1 MAQSKNG
8 EVMRKFGWLLAL
20 FLSLQMRAQKVVRF
34 STIDKFS
41 EEFTTLV
48 KLPKERKVLFA
59 DSLLP
64 DVIYA
69 IDEDSEKDW
78 IALCNNMLRKRI
90 TDPDA
95 WEELFRITAY
105 INNNEEYGTLQKVV
119 DHLND
124 YIRSNPSSRT
134 KDYLDQLYANIV
146 KHHFYEKNDLIW
158 KAPYS
163 EWSMQFDQK
172 EIYFLIG
179 DGDIIG
185 RYRQDSTIIMGT
197 SGRFYPRIGR
207 LEASGGTVF
216 WGRVGKYE
224 DELYGVLSTWSLDT
238 RQANFKADSATLH
251 APKLYGEPLKGI
263 FEERL
268 SARGQRNAQ
277 YPRFASY
284 KNDFLL
290 PNVYDEVH
298 FRGGL
303 GVVGPNYYGLSPDSA
318 MARVQFTY
326 NNDTIITLRSGRF
339 LFRDS
344 LLSSGRVEVTAHLG
358 EDSLYHP
365 YCEMRFDPRSGQVR
379 IIRYKTGL
387 GLSSWKDTYHS
398 LDMNVD
404 QLIWNQ
410 GTPGLLLRNLN
421 LGSNQAAVFESKQYF
436 RIERMEQIA
445 GLQLTHPL
453 IELKN
458 AAFGYNYE
466 NVPLRELTYALRMDP
481 EGGER
486 FLYEMAIQGFVE
498 FDVDAKT
505 ITLTER
511 LFEYLENWTGKRDY
525 DVIQFVSRIDQ
536 GSNAQVSLLN
546 YEMDITGVQR
556 IAVSD
561 SQQVNLYPRG
571 GKITMKKGMDFT
583 FEGRI
588 NAGLFN
594 YWGQG
599 YTFDY
604 DGFRIDMPKID
615 SMRFKVREFD
625 PPPGE
630 MAALVDVQTVLSDLQ
645 GQLLIDQPDN
655 KSSKEYYPE
664 YPIFQALNNS
674 FVYYDDKKIHDGV
687 YDRSR
692 FYMAVEPFTID
703 SLDNTT
709 TDGILFDATF
719 HSADIFPVFPHPLQ
733 VMPDYSLGF
742 STSLSDV
749 PNYRGKG
756 IFEGDI
762 ALSNQGLH
770 AEGQISYLQSSTVCP
785 DILMFPDDAKGRAT
799 TFEINESFSGNG
811 YPETSGSDNP
821 FHWFPYDDYLEAN
834 STTNPFSMY
843 GDENVVAEGQLSYG
857 INGLFGTGEVRYLTA
872 KHNSD
877 REGYNFFRRSFESAD
892 QDFRVK
898 TASTDEQWAF
908 QMLESSA
915 IVDFDKREGIFDKLD
930 PASFL
935 EFPANQYMA
944 YMDHAEWQMDR
955 AKVDIKHNTDNE
967 AYLVSTH
974 PLQDSLD
981 FSAGFARFDLAPS
994 VLEAFDVP
1002 EIDVADARII
1012 PNDGYIV
1019 IRVNAAMDA
1028 LMNSEIIANRYSKL
1042 HTFYEATA
1050 RIRGHYRYTAHGM
1063 YDYLDEEG
1071 STWPI
1076 KFESIKPDTAGMTI
1090 GLAEIEEK
1098 DDFFLSPYFGYRG
1111 KVQLEADQEPMFFM
1125 GSILIQNDCD
1135 NLQTTWFD
1143 IASYIDPTDIVIELP
1158 ENDPTQLRDNTFN
1171 GIYISQDSLGG
1182 HSNFLSKYADRA
1194 DIELIS
1200 ATGVLFYDH
1209 QEQGY
1214 VITTYEKLRD
1224 SNVPDPYLV
1233 FHNYDCDLYATGA
1246 ISLLENSGAVSMSMA
1261 GEVRHNLNK
1270 DEVKLDAI
1278 WMIDAP
1284 VDKAAWEFIGGLFSD
1299 GTGSIRSEEE
1309 AYNQGVL
1316 SLLGQ
1321 EEGESFLRD
1330 LASIE
1335 IEGGF
1340 PKVLRKSLVMS
1351 GVQLEY
1357 NGRYKSFRSNGKG
1370 YIQNIYDIPVFAEVD
1385 CLIEIK
1391 ERSRGSEIT
1400 LYLDNGTDYFYIAFK
1415 GTVMSLR
1422 SSDEEFNTGILAK
1435 DPKDRS
1441 VAAKGDQ
1448 PAFTYNLAGKGK
1460 IKLLKRRF
1468 GIKES

>member
-1 MAQSKNG
+1 
-8 EVMRKFGWLLAL
+8 MRKFGWLLAL
-20 FLSLQMRAQKVVRF
+20 LLSLQMSAQKVVRF
-34 STIDKFS
+34 STIDQFS

-48 KLPKERKVLFA
+48 KLPKERKALFG

-64 DVIYA
+64 DVVYA

-78 IALCNNMLRKRI
+78 ITLCNNMLRKRI

-105 INNNEEYGTLQKVV
+105 INNNEEYGTLLKVV
-119 DHLND
+119 DHLNG

-134 KDYLDQLYANIV
+134 KDYLGQLYSNIV
-146 KHHFYEKNDLIW
+146 KHRFYDKNDLIW

-172 EIYFLIG
+172 ELYFIIG
-179 DGDIIG
+179 EGDIIG
-185 RYRQDSTIIMGT
+185 RFREDSTIVMGT
-197 SGRFYPRIGR
+197 SGRFFPRTGT
-207 LEASGGTVF
+207 LEANGGTVF

-224 DELYGVLSTWSLDT
+224 DELYGELSNWTLDT
-238 RQANFKADSATLH
+238 RQGYFKADSATLY
-251 APKLYGEPLKGI
+251 APELYDEPLKGL

-268 SARGQRNAQ
+268 SARAQRSAQ

-290 PNVYDEVH
+290 PNVYNEVH

-318 MARVQFTY
+318 MAKVQFTY

-387 GLSSWKDTYHS
+387 GLSSWTDSYHS
-398 LDMNVD
+398 MDMNVD

-410 GTPGLLLRNLN
+410 GTPKLSLRNLN
-421 LGSNQAAVFESKQYF
+421 LGSQQAAVFESKQYF
-436 RIERMEQIA
+436 RIARMEQIA
-445 GLQLTHPL
+445 GLQRTHPL

-458 AAFGYNYE
+458 AAYGYGYE
-466 NVPLRELTYALRMDP
+466 NMPLRELTYALRMDP
-481 EGGER
+481 ESGER
-486 FLYEMAIQGFVE
+486 FLFEMAIQGFVE
-498 FDVDAKT
+498 FDVDAQT
-505 ITLTER
+505 ITLTDR

-525 DVIQFVSRIDQ
+525 DVIQFVSRIGQ
-536 GSNAQVSLLN
+536 GSNAQISLLN
-546 YEMDITGVQR
+546 YEMDIAGVQR

-571 GKITMKKGMDFT
+571 GRITMKKDMDFT
-583 FEGRI
+583 FDGRI

-604 DGFRIDMPKID
+604 QGFRVDMPQID
-615 SMRFKVREFD
+615 SMRFKVREFN

-630 MAALVDVQTVLSDLQ
+630 RAALVDVQTVLSDLQ

-674 FVYYDDKKIHDGV
+674 FVYYDDKKIHDGI

-719 HSADIFPVFPHPLQ
+719 HSADIFPVFPQPLQ

-742 STSLSDV
+742 STTMPPT

-756 IFEGDI
+756 TFEGEI

-770 AEGQISYLQSSTVCP
+770 AEGQIEYLQSLTVCP

-799 TFEINESFSGNG
+799 TFDIEEGFTGNG
-811 YPETSGSDNP
+811 YPQASGRDNP
-821 FHWFPYDDYLEAN
+821 FHWFPYSDYIEAE
-834 STTNPFSMY
+834 SRAIPFGMY
-843 GDENVVAEGQLSYG
+843 SAENVVAEGQLTYG
-857 INGLFGTGEVRYLTA
+857 SSGLFGTGELRYLTA
-872 KHNSD
+872 KHNSET
-877 REGYNFFRRSFESAD
+877 EGYTFYRRSFESGV

-898 TASTDEQWAF
+898 TKSSDEQWAF

-915 IVDFDKREGIFDKLD
+915 RVDFDKREGVFDKLD
-930 PASFL
+930 PASFI

-944 YMDHAEWQMDR
+944 YMDHAEWQMDQ

-1012 PNDGYIV
+1012 PDSGYV
-1019 IRVNAAMDA
+1019 VVRMNAAMDP
-1028 LMNSEIIANRYSKL
+1028 LENSEIIANRYSKL
-1042 HTFYEATA
+1042 HAFYEATT

-1076 KFESIKPDTAGMTI
+1076 EFESIKPDTAGMTI

-1111 KVQLEADQEPMFFM
+1111 KVQLEADQEPMFFK
-1125 GSILIQNDCD
+1125 GSILIQNDCR

-1158 ENDPTQLRDNTFN
+1158 ENDPLQLRDNTFN

-1194 DIELIS
+1194 DIELLS
-1200 ATGVLFYDH
+1200 ATGVLFYDN
-1209 QEQGY
+1209 QEEGY
-1214 VITTYEKLRD
+1214 VITTYEKLKD
-1224 SNVPDPYLV
+1224 NTVPDPYLV
-1233 FHNYDCDLYATGA
+1233 FHNYDCDLYATGP
-1246 ISLLENSGAVSMSMA
+1246 INVLKNSGGLTMAMA
-1261 GEVRHNLNK
+1261 GEVRHDLDK
-1270 DEVKLDAI
+1270 DDVSIDAV
-1278 WMIDAP
+1278 WTLDAP
-1284 VDKAAWEFIGGLFSD
+1284 VDKDAWELVGGLFSD
-1299 GTGSIRSEEE
+1299 GSGTLRSDDE
-1309 AYNQGVL
+1309 AYVQGIYGI
-1316 SLLGQ
+1316 LGQ
-1321 EEGESFLRD
+1321 KEGAKFLDD
-1330 LASIE
+1330 LSSIE
-1335 IEGGF
+1335 ADGRF
-1340 PKVLRKSLVMS
+1340 PKELRQSLVMS
-1351 GVQLEY
+1351 GITMEY
-1357 NGRYKSFRSNGKG
+1357 SGRYKSFRSDGKAF
-1370 YIQNIYDIPVFAEVD
+1370 IQNIYNVPIFAEVD
-1385 CLIEIK
+1385 CLVEIK
-1391 ERSRGSEIT
+1391 ERRRGSEIT
-1400 LYLDNGTDYFYIAFK
+1400 LYLDNGTDFFYIAFK

-1422 SSDEEFNTGILAK
+1422 SSDEEFNASILAK

-1460 IKLLKRRF
+1460 IMLLKRRF
-1468 GIKES
+1468 GIKDS